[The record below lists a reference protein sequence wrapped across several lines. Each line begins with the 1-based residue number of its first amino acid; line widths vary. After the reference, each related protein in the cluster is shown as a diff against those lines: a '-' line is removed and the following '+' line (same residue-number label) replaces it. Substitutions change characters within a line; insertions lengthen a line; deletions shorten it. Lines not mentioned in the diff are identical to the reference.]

1 MQGAS
6 SVDSN
11 LRLVSRDPEE
21 YRRRALH
28 ASAQHGAPPLDPEEY
43 RRRAE
48 GALAQAAAEGLTLS
62 RSSNSSGFMG
72 VSFQLHKTASKHTP
86 YMARYS
92 RTILGWY
99 ATAEEGALEYA
110 RMHRVV
116 SARAAGRTSAND
128 HDGDGGSKAAGDER
142 SIGGECTRGGEGAGA
157 AGAGRSG
164 GAVSGAKG
172 HRVRLELKLRRTDEM
187 APCRA
192 VYVGTS
198 LRAVEAA
205 APSRARD
212 RRAVLSAPYGTAVPM
227 TVDDEASA
235 VPSAE
240 GAVAGAA
247 RAHVAAEVT
256 VHERGAIR
264 LALHVRAHG
273 SRKRAREAGRG
284 RGEVYKL
291 VRDLEIELPE
301 IGQQRQRQGVNRLV
315 EQVSA
320 TECY

>member
-1 MQGAS
+1 M
-6 SVDSN
+6 
-11 LRLVSRDPEE
+11 
-21 YRRRALH
+21 
-28 ASAQHGAPPLDPEEY
+28 
-43 RRRAE
+43 
-48 GALAQAAAEGLTLS
+48 
-62 RSSNSSGFMG
+62 
-72 VSFQLHKTASKHTP
+72 
-86 YMARYS
+86 
-92 RTILGWY
+92 
-99 ATAEEGALEYA
+99 
-110 RMHRVV
+110 
-116 SARAAGRTSAND
+116 
-128 HDGDGGSKAAGDER
+128 
-142 SIGGECTRGGEGAGA
+142 
-157 AGAGRSG
+157 
-164 GAVSGAKG
+164 SGAKG
-172 HRVRLELKLRRTDEM
+172 HLVRLELKLRRTDEM

-256 VHERGAIR
+256 VLERGAIR